1 MNFDKYSTPVKTI
14 TRTMQNY
21 HPKGFPSHPVCQSV
35 PIPNLWLW
43 ATLVSSITIDEIF
56 GF

>member
-1 MNFDKYSTPVKTI
+1 MNFEKYGTPVTST
-14 TRTMQNY
+14 TRKMKNN
-21 HPKGFPSHPVCQSV
+21 HPKGFPHPMCQSV

-43 ATLVSSITIDEIF
+43 ATLISSVTIDEIC